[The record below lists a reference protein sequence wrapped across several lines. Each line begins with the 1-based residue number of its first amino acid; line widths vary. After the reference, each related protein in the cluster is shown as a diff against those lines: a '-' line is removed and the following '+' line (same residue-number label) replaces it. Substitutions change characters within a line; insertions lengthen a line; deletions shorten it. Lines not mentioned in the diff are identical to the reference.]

1 MEEKLKKTEEEKM
14 ELKEK
19 VQAFEEAIS
28 EGFEEEEEV
37 LDENNKIVERNDDYI
52 EEIEIFNQVLNNEKE
67 IQSNLE
73 INLVN
78 LSTKDGSITRDNI
91 IDEDNPSVYE
101 GEKISD

>member
-28 EGFEEEEEV
+28 EGFEDEEEV